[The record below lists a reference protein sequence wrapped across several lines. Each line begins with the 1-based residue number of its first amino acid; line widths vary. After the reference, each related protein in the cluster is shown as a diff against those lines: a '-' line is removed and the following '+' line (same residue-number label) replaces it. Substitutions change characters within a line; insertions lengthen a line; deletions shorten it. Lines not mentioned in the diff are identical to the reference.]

1 MGPGRRAART
11 RPGGGAAA
19 AGAGVQGPRAAAHRR
34 VEGGPA
40 GRPADGRRR
49 RAAGAVRG
57 AEAVAEAVAE
67 TASYPPPALAARAA
81 RRPGPHRR
89 GPGHAPGPRR
99 GGAAALPPVDHPK
112 LVGWY
117 EGGAS
122 PGEEGTAIVVGH
134 RDTRTGPAVFLDLHA
149 LKPGNTVRVER
160 ADGITAV
167 FTVDRVRTYDKD
179 EFPDREVYRQAERPE
194 LRLLTCGG
202 TFDRRN
208 GYTANTVVFAHLV
221 DTVRT
226 DARRA

>member
-19 AGAGVQGPRAAAHRR
+19 AGVHGPRAAAHRR

-67 TASYPPPALAARAA
+67 TASYPLPPSPPERLAVPALTVE
-81 RRPGPHRR
+81 
-89 GPGHAPGPRR
+89 APVMRLDLD
-99 GGAAALPPVDHPK
+99 GAGRLRSPPVDHPK